1 MSTSSTAKPGAN
13 GSDNSKV
20 PPPNETNALAEEER
34 AFRASDED
42 LVAEQK
48 LFDSN
53 GAHTSLAS
61 DANGSGEMGKSHP
74 YRFVPLKMG
83 GGGGTHKATS
93 KSSSLIDEIGGLPA
107 LVQMTTFFYANAFQ
121 DSVLDTFIRDHDE
134 PHATR
139 FARWVHQK
147 LTDSSV
153 WDEDRASRSHS
164 PVTVARGQTVVVH
177 DRSSAHVAA
186 WNSPKRPAHEVGRR
200 FKLDECRVWMRLHL
214 WAMREVVGERSPG
227 FVDYY
232 VRFLGHFVA
241 KYETRATMFARDSY
255 RWSADPKNVE
265 DYLSRGRKM
274 HDVIGLTFDQALAQ
288 IPDEESYDDVWP
300 YTRR

>member
-20 PPPNETNALAEEER
+20 PPPNETNTLAEEER

-48 LFDSN
+48 LFNSN
-53 GAHTSLAS
+53 GAHTSVAS
-61 DANGSGEMGKSHP
+61 DANGSGEVGKSHP

-93 KSSSLIDEIGGLPA
+93 KSSTLIDEIGGLPA

-153 WDEDRASRSHS
+153 WDEDRASRSQSRHRRARS
-164 PVTVARGQTVVVH
+164 DGGRARPVVGARRGVELAQAPGARGGEAVQAGRVQGV
-177 DRSSAHVAA
+177 DAPAPLGDEGGRGGEE
-186 WNSPKRPAHEVGRR
+186 PRLRRLLRPVSWPLRR
-200 FKLDECRVWMRLHL
+200 
-214 WAMREVVGERSPG
+214 
-227 FVDYY
+227 
-232 VRFLGHFVA
+232 
-241 KYETRATMFARDSY
+241 
-255 RWSADPKNVE
+255 
-265 DYLSRGRKM
+265 
-274 HDVIGLTFDQALAQ
+274 Q
-288 IPDEESYDDVWP
+288 I
-300 YTRR
+300 